1 MRAPAGA
8 ARCSARSTPL
18 WSLRCAN
25 SGDEGLNSLAPPRT
39 EHRFDQ
45 EGSQSRGRRSKI
57 AECGVQQ
64 ERRAAFPSE
73 ISARLSP
80 TIDHSLLVVT
90 CVAPAPYT
98 RKASPMTLSA
108 RAGVSPSRINQL
120 GSPEAPR
127 PGDLH
132 TAAARLAAA
141 AQAEDD
147 TLATTATPR
156 KAFGRAA
163 ATRGVGA
170 QQRQAARSCRD
181 L

>member
-1 MRAPAGA
+1 
-8 ARCSARSTPL
+8 
-18 WSLRCAN
+18 
-25 SGDEGLNSLAPPRT
+25 
-39 EHRFDQ
+39 
-45 EGSQSRGRRSKI
+45 
-57 AECGVQQ
+57 
-64 ERRAAFPSE
+64 
-73 ISARLSP
+73 
-80 TIDHSLLVVT
+80 
-90 CVAPAPYT
+90 
-98 RKASPMTLSA
+98 MTLSA

-170 QQRQAARSCRD
+170 QQRQAASVLPRLVEAREKARRTR
-181 L
+181 LAG